1 MADPLM
7 EPLSESDMEAWAQ
20 VSGAGM
26 ANALRG
32 LSKMLGQEI
41 ATGVVSTRR
50 VPLMEATE
58 LLGGPEAA
66 TAAVYFALSGDAQGH
81 MVLVY
86 VPEVAFELVDM
97 AMGDPPGTTK
107 DLGEMERSVLG
118 EVGNVMGGYFL
129 QTLGDV
135 SGMSLRMSP
144 PAVMMDMAG
153 AVIDAVI
160 ADIMVFSDEVVVVET
175 EFGTDQRRVHG
186 TFLVMP
192 SPTLIRGLSKSRRA
206 A

>member
-1 MADPLM
+1 MSDASA

>member
-1 MADPLM
+1 MSDASA

-129 QTLGDV
+129 QTLGDT

-153 AVIDAVI
+153 AIIDAVI

>member
-1 MADPLM
+1 MSDASA

-32 LSKMLGQEI
+32 LAKMLGQEI

-129 QTLGDV
+129 QTLGDT

-153 AVIDAVI
+153 AIIDAVI

>member
-1 MADPLM
+1 MSDASA

-153 AVIDAVI
+153 AIIDAVI

>member
-129 QTLGDV
+129 QTLGDT

>member
-129 QTLGDV
+129 QTLGDT

-153 AVIDAVI
+153 AIIDAVI

-175 EFGTDQRRVHG
+175 EFGTDQRRVRG

>member
-1 MADPLM
+1 MSDASA

-129 QTLGDV
+129 QTLGDT

-153 AVIDAVI
+153 AIIDAVI

-175 EFGTDQRRVHG
+175 EFGTDQRRVRG

>member
-1 MADPLM
+1 MSDASA

-129 QTLGDV
+129 QTLGDT

>member
-1 MADPLM
+1 MSDASA

-107 DLGEMERSVLG
+107 DLGEMELSVLG

-129 QTLGDV
+129 QTLGDT

-153 AVIDAVI
+153 AIIDAVI

>member
-1 MADPLM
+1 MSDASA

-66 TAAVYFALSGDAQGH
+66 TAAVDFALSGDAQGH

-129 QTLGDV
+129 QTLGDT

-153 AVIDAVI
+153 AIIDAVI

>member
-1 MADPLM
+1 MSDASA

-129 QTLGDV
+129 QTLGDT

-175 EFGTDQRRVHG
+175 EFGTDQRRVRG

>member
-129 QTLGDV
+129 QTLGDT

-153 AVIDAVI
+153 AIIDAVI